1 MSQTKQQTKQRI
13 LQTAMRLF
21 HTQGYHAT
29 GVSQI
34 LKESVSPKGSL
45 YYHFPGGK
53 EQLAIEAIEQSTV
66 IIATA
71 MKSDLDFYDDI
82 YTAFSHHLTS
92 IATKFEDFDKTDD
105 FSTIPFGLIAS
116 ETALVNENIRK
127 SCEKTYTTLEAIY
140 EQRLLAAGYTS
151 EEALILS
158 STFNILVE
166 GAVALCVTSKSN
178 APLLNVKK
186 VIPLL
191 LKRAK

>member
-53 EQLAIEAIEQSTV
+53 EQLAIEAI
-66 IIATA
+66 
-71 MKSDLDFYDDI
+71 
-82 YTAFSHHLTS
+82 
-92 IATKFEDFDKTDD
+92 
-105 FSTIPFGLIAS
+105 
-116 ETALVNENIRK
+116 
-127 SCEKTYTTLEAIY
+127 Y

>member
-1 MSQTKQQTKQRI
+1 
-13 LQTAMRLF
+13 
-21 HTQGYHAT
+21 
-29 GVSQI
+29 
-34 LKESVSPKGSL
+34 
-45 YYHFPGGK
+45 
-53 EQLAIEAIEQSTV
+53 
-66 IIATA
+66 

-92 IATKFEDFDKTDD
+92 IATKFEDFGKTDD

-127 SCEKTYTTLEAIY
+127 SCEKTYATLEAIY